1 MPSRITITYVCAH
14 GGKKLPPVVVKDWD
28 TTLPPGRVCWCCNDP
43 EKNIP
48 MPTTMNWTVSVEESK
63 PE

>member
-1 MPSRITITYVCAH
+1 MPNRIIITYSCAH
-14 GGKKLPPVVVKDWD
+14 AAPKIQPVVVKDWD
-28 TTLPPGRVCWCCNDP
+28 STLPPGRVCWCQNDP

-48 MPTTMNWTVSVEESK
+48 MATPMNWTVKVEQSK

>member
-1 MPSRITITYVCAH
+1 MPSRIITTYVCSH
-14 GGKKLPPVVVKDWD
+14 SGKKLAPVVVKDWN
-28 TTLPPGRVCWCCNDP
+28 TTLPPARVCWCCNDP

-48 MPTTMNWTVSVEESK
+48 MPTPMNWTVSVEPNK